1 MNDLSARCLGIEEGA
16 PCTDLAT
23 ITQPVPLCTHHQMR
37 VAMAIVPE
45 MLASAVSLARRAQL
59 PAERDSET
67 RRVASRARV
76 AGIDLNGVHGARV
89 YFVRNGDRV
98 KIGYT
103 TNLRGRLD
111 ALCLRTDAVLL
122 LLEGGKDLER
132 ALHRHFAEH
141 RVPNTEWFRYTE
153 EIKTYI
159 SQKLNRHEAAESKGL
174 RVNETEALRSV
185 VVADF
190 RAGRSGELVVSR
202 EALLSVIEAHMGS
215 ERAVHLADII
225 RTMEQVG
232 TSAHWTVAAL
242 REACGAHGIPV
253 QRQTKV
259 GGRNRPGIRRDE
271 LTSLKPVADASA

>member
-1 MNDLSARCLGIEEGA
+1 MNDLSARCLGIEEGS

-23 ITQPVPLCTHHQMR
+23 ITQPVPLCTHHQMQ

-59 PAERDSET
+59 PVERDSET
-67 RRVASRARV
+67 QRVASRARV

-111 ALCLRTDAVLL
+111 ALCLRAEAVLL

-132 ALHRHFAEH
+132 ALHRHFAGH
-141 RVPNTEWFRYTE
+141 RVPNTEWFRYTQ
-153 EIKTYI
+153 EIKAYI
-159 SQKLNRHEAAESKGL
+159 SEKLNRHEIAATKGP
-174 RVNETEALRSV
+174 RIDEAEAARSV
-185 VVADF
+185 VAADF
-190 RAGRSGELVVSR
+190 RAGRSGELAVSR
-202 EALLSVIEAHMGS
+202 EALFGVIEAHMGTGHV
-215 ERAVHLADII
+215 VHLAEII

-232 TSAHWTVAAL
+232 VSAHWTVADL
-242 REACGAHGIPV
+242 REACVAHGIPV
-253 QRQTKV
+253 RRQIKA

-271 LTSLKPVADASA
+271 LAPPKPVASR